1 MQSGKKKYEAYFSS
15 SSDILPRKMLSR
27 RAPMCDIR
35 QSSGRQEICDIP
47 CRSRFL
53 QGWATL
59 YLYLSIV
66 YLHLCLI
73 VGNLLADRIFAIY
86 HASHDSHK
94 KRGGFSSYR
103 SCSAINNPTLSK
115 FDRNSCRE
123 MCIVRFERG
132 KISISIPLFKKYKMN
147 SQKKFHFFSNVERKK
162 KNV

>member
-1 MQSGKKKYEAYFSS
+1 MGY
-15 SSDILPRKMLSR
+15 
-27 RAPMCDIR
+27 
-35 QSSGRQEICDIP
+35 
-47 CRSRFL
+47 
-53 QGWATL
+53 
-59 YLYLSIV
+59 IV
-66 YLHLCLI
+66 FVLLIMYLHLCLI

-103 SCSAINNPTLSK
+103 SCSAINNLTLSK

-162 KNV
+162 ENV